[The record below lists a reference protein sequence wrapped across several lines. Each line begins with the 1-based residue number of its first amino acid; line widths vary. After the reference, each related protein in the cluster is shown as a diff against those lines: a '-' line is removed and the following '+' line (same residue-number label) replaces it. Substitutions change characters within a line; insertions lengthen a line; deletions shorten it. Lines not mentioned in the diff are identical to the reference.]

1 MGKFYEDL
9 GEELSLFVRH
19 SAWLGAVPEAKEGA
33 RADSAALSRRERI
46 ERDGGEIETPPFD
59 QGDYLIGYLYEVG
72 PTVAAGMGT
81 GPVTFTEI
89 AAWQAARGFE
99 LEPWE
104 ARLLRRLSIDY
115 LAESHRATKRDCP
128 PPWGGSVAV
137 RISAD
142 RASAR
147 ALELFLA

>member
-1 MGKFYEDL
+1 M
-9 GEELSLFVRH
+9 RH

-33 RADSAALSRRERI
+33 RADSAELSRRERI

-72 PTVAAGMGT
+72 PTVAAGMGA

-104 ARLLRRLSIDY
+104 ARLLRRLSVDY
-115 LAESHRATKRDCP
+115 LAESHRATERNCP

-137 RISAD
+137 RVSHD
-142 RASAR
+142 RAAAR

>member
-1 MGKFYEDL
+1 M
-9 GEELSLFVRH
+9 RH

-33 RADSAALSRRERI
+33 RGDSAELSRRERI

-59 QGDYLIGYLYEVG
+59 QGEYLIGYLYEVG
-72 PTVAAGMGT
+72 PTVAAGMGA

-89 AAWQAARGFE
+89 SAWQAARGFE
-99 LEPWE
+99 LQPWE

-115 LAESHRATKRDCP
+115 LAESHRATKRDSA

-147 ALELFLA
+147 ALDLFLA

>member
-1 MGKFYEDL
+1 M
-9 GEELSLFVRH
+9 
-19 SAWLGAVPEAKEGA
+19 PEAKKGA
-33 RADSAALSRRERI
+33 RADSPDLSRREQI
-46 ERDGGEIETPPFD
+46 ERDGSEIEMPPFD
-59 QGDYLIGYLYEVG
+59 QGEYLIGYLYEVG
-72 PTVAAGMGT
+72 PTVAAGMGA

-115 LAESHRATKRDCP
+115 LAESQRATKRECP

-137 RISAD
+137 RVSAN
-142 RASAR
+142 RAAAR

>member
-1 MGKFYEDL
+1 M
-9 GEELSLFVRH
+9 RH

-33 RADSAALSRRERI
+33 RADSAELSRRERI
-46 ERDGGEIETPPFD
+46 ERDGGEIEMPPFD
-59 QGDYLIGYLYEVG
+59 EGEYLIAYLYEMG

-81 GPVTFTEI
+81 GPVTFAEM

-104 ARLLRRLSIDY
+104 ARLLRRLSVDY
-115 LAESHRATKRDCP
+115 VAETHRATKRDSQ
-128 PPWGGSVAV
+128 PPWGGTVAV
-137 RISAD
+137 RVSQNKA
-142 RASAR
+142 AAR

>member
-1 MGKFYEDL
+1 M
-9 GEELSLFVRH
+9 RH
-19 SAWLGAVPEAKEGA
+19 SAWLGAVPEAKDGT
-33 RADSAALSRRERI
+33 RADSAELSRRERT
-46 ERDGGEIETPPFD
+46 ERDGSEIEMPPFD
-59 QGDYLIGYLYEVG
+59 QGEYLIGYLYEVG
-72 PTVAAGMGT
+72 PTVAAGMGA

-89 AAWQAARGFE
+89 AAWQSARGFE

-104 ARLLRRLSIDY
+104 ARLLRRLSVDY

-137 RISAD
+137 RVSAN
-142 RASAR
+142 RAAAR

>member
-1 MGKFYEDL
+1 M
-9 GEELSLFVRH
+9 RH

-33 RADSAALSRRERI
+33 RADSAELSRREQV

-72 PTVAAGMGT
+72 PTVATGMGA
-81 GPVTFTEI
+81 GPVTFAEI
-89 AAWQAARGFE
+89 AAWQASRGFE

-137 RISAD
+137 RVSDD